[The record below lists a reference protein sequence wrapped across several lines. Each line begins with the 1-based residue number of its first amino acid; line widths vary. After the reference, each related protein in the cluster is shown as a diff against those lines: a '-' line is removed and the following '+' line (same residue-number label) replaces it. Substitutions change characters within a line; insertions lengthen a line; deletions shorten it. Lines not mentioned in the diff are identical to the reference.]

1 MSRRL
6 AALVLGLAVLGLAAP
21 ARAVTLRCDTPV
33 VELRVK
39 PGEKSSG
46 TVGIQNPTEDA
57 AVVRIYAEDW
67 AYAEG
72 GTGEK
77 VFYVADTLPDSAAKW
92 IRVNVQDMPL
102 PPFSKREVNYTVQ
115 VPPEAAGTYRS
126 VLFFETAVGEA
137 ADTEGARVLVTARLG
152 SIFKIE
158 IDGTV
163 KRSGAV
169 TALAL
174 EPPRGSKPAS
184 FQVTFKNDGN
194 TDIEMKGNFMIL
206 DAAGA
211 AKGRGE
217 LEAIFTQAGTE
228 ATRTTTWAGKLAPG
242 VYEVIFTFDLGEGE
256 ILSEERKMTVA

>member
-1 MSRRL
+1 MSRRV
-6 AALVLGLAVLGLAAP
+6 AAAVLGFAVFGCTAP
-21 ARAVTLRCDTPV
+21 AWAVTLRCDTPI
-33 VELRVK
+33 VELRLK
-39 PGEKSSG
+39 PGEKASG
-46 TVGIQNPTEDA
+46 TIGIQNPTEDA

-77 VFYVADTLPDSAAKW
+77 VFYVAETLPDSAAKW
-92 IRVNVQDMPL
+92 ISVNAQDMPL
-102 PPFSKREVNYTVQ
+102 PPFSKREVNYAVQ
-115 VPPEAAGTYRS
+115 VPPGVSGTYRS

-137 ADTEGARVLVTARLG
+137 ADTVGARVLVTARLG

-169 TALAL
+169 TTLAL

-184 FQVTFKNDGN
+184 FQVTFKNGGN
-194 TDIEMKGNFMIL
+194 TDIELKGNFMIL
-206 DAAGA
+206 DASGA

-217 LEAIFTQAGTE
+217 LESIFAQAGAE

-242 VYEVIFTFDLGEGE
+242 VYDVIFTFDLGEGE
-256 ILSEERKMTVA
+256 ILSEERQMTVT